1 MPSSDGYKNLRPIK
15 KGELSTQEAKKRGT
29 KGGKASGKVRREKK
43 LMSQIYADL
52 LADQSGIKRGGG
64 IRAVAQE
71 ILNSTNVKSVS
82 ARVALMRELREGTEG
97 SKVKT
102 ETVLTINTD
111 DEKIQQILKEHG
123 VNKSESEN

>member
-1 MPSSDGYKNLRPIK
+1 MPPKGRKENLRRLTP
-15 KGELSTQEAKKRGT
+15 EEAREIGR
-29 KGGKASGKVRREKK
+29 KGGKNSVKARREKK

-71 ILNSTNVKSVS
+71 ILNSTDVKSVS

-97 SKVKT
+97 SKIKT

-123 VNKSESEN
+123 INKSEPEN

>member
-1 MPSSDGYKNLRPIK
+1 MPSNAGHKNLRPIK
-15 KGELSTQEAKKRGT
+15 KGELSTQEAKKRGS
-29 KGGKASGKVRREKK
+29 KGGKASGKARREKK

-71 ILNSTNVKSVS
+71 ILNSTNPKSVS

>member
-1 MPSSDGYKNLRPIK
+1 MSSNAGHKNLRPIK
-15 KGELSTQEAKKRGT
+15 KGELSTQEAKKRGS
-29 KGGKASGKVRREKK
+29 KGGKASGKARREKK

-52 LADQSGIKRGGG
+52 LADQSGIKKGQG
-64 IRAVAQE
+64 IKKVAEE

-123 VNKSESEN
+123 VNKSEPEN

>member
-29 KGGKASGKVRREKK
+29 NGGKASGKVRREKK

-97 SKVKT
+97 SKIKT

-111 DEKIQQILKEHG
+111 DEKIQAILKEHG
-123 VNKSESEN
+123 VNKSEPEN